1 MSLRPYLCSN
11 NRLTIGIGH
20 NMEAHPLPFEMQI
33 IVDAGNPITEEM
45 AFELFRDDVMRARM
59 EAEHFD
65 WFHLL
70 SYDRQIV
77 IVCMIFQMGLGGVQ
91 EFKKMLAALE
101 QGDHEEAARQM
112 LDSKWARVD
121 SPARA
126 KRMAKMMRE
135 G

>member
-1 MSLRPYLCSN
+1 
-11 NRLTIGIGH
+11 
-20 NMEAHPLPFEMQI
+20 MEAYPLPFEMQI

-45 AFELFRDDVMRARM
+45 AFEIFRDDVMRARTD
-59 EAEHFD
+59 AEHFD

-70 SYDRQIV
+70 SYDRQLV
-77 IVCMIFQMGLGGVQ
+77 IVCMIFQMGLGGVRQ
-91 EFKKMLAALE
+91 FKKMCEALE
-101 QGDHEEAARQM
+101 RGDSEEAARQM
-112 LDSKWARVD
+112 MDSKWAKSD